1 MSGSSSS
8 LLDYRAGPRTNKQT
22 LNTNILKT
30 GIAINMWFSAFERG
44 KGLELNGF
52 TLKIPHLGPYFGLQM
67 DFKFDNFFIGKILDP
82 VYNSSPGA
90 KC

>member
-52 TLKIPHLGPYFGLQM
+52 TPQNTSFRALFRPTNGF
-67 DFKFDNFFIGKILDP
+67 
-82 VYNSSPGA
+82 
-90 KC
+90 